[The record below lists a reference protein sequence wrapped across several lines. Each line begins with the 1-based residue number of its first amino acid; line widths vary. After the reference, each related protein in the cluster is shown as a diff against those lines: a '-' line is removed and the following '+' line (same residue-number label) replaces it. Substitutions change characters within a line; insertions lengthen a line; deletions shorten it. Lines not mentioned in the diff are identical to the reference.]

1 MKLEYRL
8 FEEDFLAFQ
17 LFTVSKSE
25 RVMKKK
31 RNAWILLTAG
41 SFLVALLC
49 YWSDNLV
56 MTIYFGLVGAA
67 CGLFYPKYFKWRLQK
82 HYKEYIRENYSKR
95 FDEPTK
101 MEITQDYILSE
112 SKTGEGKIKTSEIEG
127 VNETQEHFF
136 IQLSKGISLIVPKKE
151 VESTTSLRD
160 QFKSVGLPIRDEKD
174 WGWK

>member
-1 MKLEYRL
+1 
-8 FEEDFLAFQ
+8 
-17 LFTVSKSE
+17 
-25 RVMKKK
+25 
-31 RNAWILLTAG
+31 
-41 SFLVALLC
+41 
-49 YWSDNLV
+49 
-56 MTIYFGLVGAA
+56 
-67 CGLFYPKYFKWRLQK
+67 
-82 HYKEYIRENYSKR
+82 
-95 FDEPTK
+95 

-174 WGWK
+174 WVWK